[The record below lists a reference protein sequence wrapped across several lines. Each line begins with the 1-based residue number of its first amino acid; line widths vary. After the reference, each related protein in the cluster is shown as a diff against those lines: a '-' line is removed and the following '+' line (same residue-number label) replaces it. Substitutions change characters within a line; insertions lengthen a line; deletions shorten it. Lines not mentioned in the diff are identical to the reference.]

1 MYMTKTQE
9 WLFYDTGI
17 IVGIGPKVLSKGP
30 ESQTLAIGSPALNNG
45 PQALE
50 SDLRHKVRSLKH

>member
-1 MYMTKTQE
+1 MIQA
-9 WLFYDTGI
+9 L
-17 IVGIGPKVLSKGP
+17 GIGPKVLSKGP